1 MGRKRRERNSDGKL
15 VMVED
20 KKTEKRAGKADIIL
34 AKAEL
39 KTSKGY
45 ARKWLFMLIAIL
57 LGAYLLLSSGAGS
70 GALNMIKQFLPG
82 GE

>member
-1 MGRKRRERNSDGKL
+1 MGRKRRERNSEGKL

-20 KKTEKRAGKADIIL
+20 KKTEKREGKADIIL

-39 KTSKGY
+39 SK
-45 ARKWLFMLIAIL
+45 AKAAKRRALVWLIGIGL
-57 LGAYLLLSSGAGS
+57 LAYFVLSSGAGS